1 MRSVT
6 YVANNDITLLET
18 GQQLFPAMIAAIDAA
33 RHDILFETYIF
44 AEDAVARGIE
54 AALIRAA
61 GRGVKVRVL
70 VDWFGTGHRAC
81 CRRAEAFAQAGV
93 QYRVFNPWFKRG
105 IARTHRKITVV
116 DGEIAF
122 VGGININDDMLCDYE
137 PYRPLSAPRWDFAVQ
152 VRGPLLAQIHFEAQ
166 AQWMRAGRLDLLSR
180 IELFRETRRTPPSEN
195 GRPMRAAF
203 VVRDNLRNRRTIQ
216 RAYLQAIGQARK
228 SVLLANPYFAPG
240 RKFREALAQ
249 AARRGVK
256 VTLLIGVGEFRM
268 QDAVARS
275 FYPKL
280 LANPYFAP
288 GRKFREA
295 LAQAARRGVQVTLL
309 IGVGEFKM
317 QDAVARSFYPKLL
330 ADGIDVVEY
339 RKTQLHAKIAV
350 VDDDW
355 ATVGSSNCDGL
366 SLFLNQEANIVVKNA
381 AFARAVRTHIERG
394 IADGEVV
401 RMEDFEG
408 IGWVRRVRYEMAYLL
423 YKLTMRI
430 FAIGYA

>member
-33 RHDILFETYIF
+33 CNDILFETYIF
-44 AEDAVARGIE
+44 AEDEVARGIE
-54 AALIRAA
+54 EALIRAA
-61 GRGVKVRVL
+61 GRGLKVRVL
-70 VDWFGTGHRAC
+70 VDWFGTGHRSC
-81 CRRAEAFAQAGV
+81 RRRAEAFAIAGV
-93 QYRVFNPWFKRG
+93 HYRVFNPWFKRG

-116 DGEIAF
+116 DGEVAF

-137 PYRPLSAPRWDFAVQ
+137 PHRPLPAPRWDFAVC
-152 VRGPLLAQIHFEAQ
+152 VRGPLVAQIHFEAQ
-166 AQWMRAGRLDLLSR
+166 AQWMRAGRLDLFSR
-180 IELFRETRRTPPSEN
+180 IGLYRETRRSPPTE
-195 GRPMRAAF
+195 GARPMRAAF

-249 AARRGVK
+249 AARRGVS

-280 LANPYFAP
+280 LAA
-288 GRKFREA
+288 
-295 LAQAARRGVQVTLL
+295 
-309 IGVGEFKM
+309 
-317 QDAVARSFYPKLL
+317 
-330 ADGIDVVEY
+330 GIKVVEY

-355 ATVGSSNCDGL
+355 STVGSSNCDGL
-366 SLFLNQEANIVVKNA
+366 SLFLNQEANIVVRNA
-381 AFARAVRTHIERG
+381 DFARGVRSHIERG
-394 IADGEVV
+394 IDDGEIVH
-401 RMEDFEG
+401 MEEFEAM
-408 IGWVRRVRYEMAYLL
+408 GWVRRMRYEMAYLL
-423 YKLTMRI
+423 YKLAMRI

>member
-18 GQQLFPAMIAAIDAA
+18 GQQLFPAMIEAIDAA
-33 RHDILFETYIF
+33 DNDILFETYIF
-44 AEDAVARGIE
+44 AEDEVARGIE

-70 VDWFGTGHRAC
+70 VDWFGTGHRNC
-81 CRRAEAFAQAGV
+81 RRRAEAFARAGV
-93 QYRVFNPWFKRG
+93 HYRVFNPWFKRG

-116 DGEIAF
+116 DGETAF
-122 VGGININDDMLCDYE
+122 VGGININNDMLCDYE
-137 PYRPLSAPRWDFAVQ
+137 PYRPLPAPRWDFAVR
-152 VRGPLLAQIHFEAQ
+152 VRGPLVAQIHFEAQ
-166 AQWMRAGRLDLLSR
+166 AQWMRAGRLDLFSR
-180 IELFRETRRTPPSEN
+180 IELYRETRRAPPTE
-195 GRPMRAAF
+195 GARPMRAAF

-240 RKFREALAQ
+240 RKFREALAR

-280 LANPYFAP
+280 LAA
-288 GRKFREA
+288 
-295 LAQAARRGVQVTLL
+295 
-309 IGVGEFKM
+309 
-317 QDAVARSFYPKLL
+317 
-330 ADGIDVVEY
+330 GIEVVEY
-339 RKTQLHAKIAV
+339 RQTQLHAKIAV

-381 AFARAVRTHIERG
+381 AFARAVRAHIERG

>member
-1 MRSVT
+1 MRSIT

-33 RHDILFETYIF
+33 RQDILFETYIF
-44 AEDAVARGIE
+44 AEDEVARGIE

-61 GRGVKVRVL
+61 ERGLKVRVL

-81 CRRAEAFAQAGV
+81 CRRAEAFAAAGV
-93 QYRVFNPWFKRG
+93 YYRVFNPWFKRG

-116 DGEIAF
+116 DGELAF

-137 PYRPLSAPRWDFAVQ
+137 PHRPLPAPRWDFAVC
-152 VRGPLLAQIHFEAQ
+152 VRGPLVAQIDFEAK

-180 IELFRETRRTPPSEN
+180 IGLFRETRRAPPTE
-195 GRPMRAAF
+195 GARPMRAAF

-240 RKFREALAQ
+240 RKFREALAR
-249 AARRGVK
+249 AARRGVD

-280 LANPYFAP
+280 LAA
-288 GRKFREA
+288 
-295 LAQAARRGVQVTLL
+295 
-309 IGVGEFKM
+309 
-317 QDAVARSFYPKLL
+317 
-330 ADGIDVVEY
+330 GIKVVEY

-366 SLFLNQEANIVVKNA
+366 SLFLNQEANIVVRNA
-381 AFARAVRTHIERG
+381 AFARAVRAHIERG

-401 RMEDFEG
+401 HMEEFEG
-408 IGWVRRVRYEMAYLL
+408 MGWMRRMRYEMAYLL
-423 YKLTMRI
+423 YKLVMRI

>member
-1 MRSVT
+1 MVS
-6 YVANNDITLLET
+6 
-18 GQQLFPAMIAAIDAA
+18 AIDAA

-44 AEDAVARGIE
+44 AEDEVARGIE

-70 VDWFGTGHRAC
+70 VDWFGTGHRSC
-81 CRRAEAFAQAGV
+81 CRRAEAFAVAGV
-93 QYRVFNPWFKRG
+93 HYRVFNPWFKRG
-105 IARTHRKITVV
+105 ISRTHRKITVV
-116 DGEIAF
+116 DGEVAF

-137 PYRPLSAPRWDFAVQ
+137 PHRPLPAPRWDFAVR
-152 VRGPLLAQIHFEAQ
+152 VRGPLVAQIEFEAK
-166 AQWMRAGRLDLLSR
+166 AQWMRAGRLDLFSR
-180 IELFRETRRTPPSEN
+180 IGLYRETRRAPPTE
-195 GRPMRAAF
+195 GALPMRAAF

-216 RAYLQAIGQARK
+216 RAYLQAIGQAKK

-240 RKFREALAQ
+240 RKFREALAR
-249 AARRGVK
+249 AAQRGVD

-280 LANPYFAP
+280 LA
-288 GRKFREA
+288 
-295 LAQAARRGVQVTLL
+295 
-309 IGVGEFKM
+309 
-317 QDAVARSFYPKLL
+317 S
-330 ADGIDVVEY
+330 GIRVVEY

-355 ATVGSSNCDGL
+355 STVGSSNCDGL
-366 SLFLNQEANIVVKNA
+366 SLFMNQEANIVVRNT
-381 AFARAVRTHIERG
+381 AFARAVRAHIERG
-394 IADGEVV
+394 VADGEPV
-401 RMEDFEG
+401 RMEDFVG
-408 IGWVRRVRYEMAYLL
+408 IGWVRRMRYEMAYLL

>member
-18 GQQLFPAMIAAIDAA
+18 GQQLFPAMIQAIDAA
-33 RHDILFETYIF
+33 RHDVLFETYIF

-61 GRGVKVRVL
+61 ERGVKVRVL

-81 CRRAEAFAQAGV
+81 CRRAEAFAAAGV
-93 QYRVFNPWFKRG
+93 HYRVFNPWFKRG

-122 VGGININDDMLCDYE
+122 VGGININDDMLHDYE
-137 PYRPLSAPRWDFAVQ
+137 PYSPLPAPRWDFAVS
-152 VRGPLLAQIHFEAQ
+152 VRGPLVAQIQFEAK

-180 IELFRETRRTPPSEN
+180 IGLYRETRKAPPTE
-195 GRPMRAAF
+195 GARPMRAAF

-216 RAYLQAIGQARK
+216 RAYLQAIGQARS

-240 RKFREALAQ
+240 RKFREALAR
-249 AARRGVK
+249 AARRGVS

-280 LANPYFAP
+280 LA
-288 GRKFREA
+288 
-295 LAQAARRGVQVTLL
+295 
-309 IGVGEFKM
+309 
-317 QDAVARSFYPKLL
+317 
-330 ADGIDVVEY
+330 DGIKVVEY

-350 VDDDW
+350 VDADW

-366 SLFLNQEANIVVKNA
+366 SLFLNQEANIVVRNA
-381 AFARAVRTHIERG
+381 AFARAVRAHIERG
-394 IADGEVV
+394 VADGEVV

-408 IGWVRRVRYEMAYLL
+408 MGWMRRMRYEMAYLL

>member
-18 GQQLFPAMIAAIDAA
+18 GQQLFPSMIEAIDAA
-33 RHDILFETYIF
+33 HHDILFETYIF
-44 AEDAVARGIE
+44 AEDTVARGIE

-81 CRRAEAFAQAGV
+81 CRRAEAFAVAGV

-116 DGEIAF
+116 DGEVAF
-122 VGGININDDMLCDYE
+122 VGGININDDLLSDYE
-137 PYRPLSAPRWDFAVQ
+137 PYRPLPAPRWDFAVR
-152 VRGPLLAQIHFEAQ
+152 VRGPLVAQIHFEAQ

-180 IELFRETRRTPPSEN
+180 IGLYRETRRTPPTE
-195 GRPMRAAF
+195 GARPMRAAF

-216 RAYLQAIGQARK
+216 RAYLQAIGQAKK

-240 RKFREALAQ
+240 RKFRESLAQ
-249 AARRGVK
+249 AASRGVA

-280 LANPYFAP
+280 LAA
-288 GRKFREA
+288 
-295 LAQAARRGVQVTLL
+295 
-309 IGVGEFKM
+309 
-317 QDAVARSFYPKLL
+317 
-330 ADGIDVVEY
+330 GIRVVEY

-355 ATVGSSNCDGL
+355 STVGSSNCDGL

-381 AFARAVRTHIERG
+381 AFARAVRAHIEGG

-401 RMEDFEG
+401 RAEEFEG
-408 IGWVRRVRYEMAYLL
+408 IGWVRRARYEMAYLL
-423 YKLTMRI
+423 YKLAMRI